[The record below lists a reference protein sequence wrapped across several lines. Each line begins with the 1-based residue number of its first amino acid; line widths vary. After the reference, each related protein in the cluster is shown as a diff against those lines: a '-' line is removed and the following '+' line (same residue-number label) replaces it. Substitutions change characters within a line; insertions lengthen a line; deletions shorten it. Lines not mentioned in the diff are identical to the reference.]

1 MSSGVLSALV
11 RSGSVLIPSLAI
23 IAGSPSQAF
32 AGGRD
37 RDRCDDRPRY
47 RDRCDDRGSRS
58 SFSISIGD
66 CGTSFSA
73 GYRDGYRGGYGGY
86 RNDWCDSRPRYVAPV
101 YCPPPV
107 RYCPPPVVYAPAYC
121 PPPVVVRSEPVYVER
136 PVYVDRP
143 VVVERPV
150 VVQTVSAPVP
160 PAPVPAVVA
169 SSQDRDLGTTYLRL
183 GDLDNAAR
191 LYQRYLGTYSNDAFA
206 QRGLGLVELGR
217 GNALEGSRWI
227 AAAYRAE
234 RTLAVSPPSP
244 EGVGGTAVYQR
255 MLDTAVA
262 QATRAPSPEG
272 WLSVAILQHGTGQ
285 RDAALQSLQRAR
297 ETGLDVSLLDAM
309 TAAVAR

>member
-11 RSGSVLIPSLAI
+11 RSGSFLIPSLAI

-32 AGGRD
+32 ADGRD
-37 RDRCDDRPRY
+37 RGHDRHDRG
-47 RDRCDDRGSRS
+47 DRGSRT
-58 SFSISIGD
+58 SFSLSIGD
-66 CGTSFSA
+66 CGSAVSF

-86 RNDWCDSRPRYVAPV
+86 RNNWCDTRPRYVAPV
-101 YCPPPV
+101 YCAPVYRPPPV
-107 RYCPPPVVYAPAYC
+107 RYCPPPVVVAPAYC

-217 GNALEGSRWI
+217 GNALEGARWI

-262 QATRAPSPEG
+262 QTTRAPSPEG
-272 WLSVAILQHGTGQ
+272 WLSVAILQHGIGQ